1 MCRRVSSAATRR
13 NDALPACS
21 SRMVG
26 TRSAARRAA
35 FCLCTAPEV
44 ILSAVVILYP
54 EVYREAIGTVGMAGL
69 VGRGRT
75 GINRG
80 AGSHGD
86 SGGQKGSGG
95 QTLRMTGPVGI
106 AGTPG

>member
-1 MCRRVSSAATRR
+1 MIPISIGIT
-13 NDALPACS
+13 
-21 SRMVG
+21 
-26 TRSAARRAA
+26 ARIR
-35 FCLCTAPEV
+35 L
-44 ILSAVVILYP
+44 P

-80 AGSHGD
+80 AGSHG
-86 SGGQKGSGG
+86 GGCGQKGSGG

-106 AGTPG
+106 AGSPG

>member
-1 MCRRVSSAATRR
+1 M
-13 NDALPACS
+13 DWLPADLLEPF
-21 SRMVG
+21 VKG
-26 TRSAARRAA
+26 T
-35 FCLCTAPEV
+35 
-44 ILSAVVILYP
+44 

-69 VGRGRT
+69 VGRDRT

-80 AGSHGD
+80 AGSHGG

-106 AGTPG
+106 AGSPGQARVSAVLSG